1 MVYHHGMQDYP
12 HFHKNKANLLLHI
25 VVVPLFVVGAGY
37 ALWSLTQGDWI
48 GALLG
53 ALAPLASIAAQGAG
67 HKKEP
72 NPPLPFDGPGD
83 FVKRI
88 LLEQFYRFP
97 KFVLSGGWLRALRS
111 SG

>member
-1 MVYHHGMQDYP
+1 MQDYP
-12 HFHKNKANLLLHI
+12 RFHKNKANLLLHI
-25 VVVPLFVVGAGY
+25 VAVPLFVAGAVY
-37 ALWSLTQGDWI
+37 AIWSLAQGDWI
-48 GALLG
+48 GAVLG
-53 ALAPLASIAAQGAG
+53 ALAPLVSIAAQGAG

-88 LLEQFYRFP
+88 FSEQFYRFP